1 MCLRPPWSLMQLK
14 GKYSL
19 NRRSISVRTTHKN
32 ASTIQKLKTCWFCF
46 QWVFLP
52 SLFHDSFPLL
62 DSYAVCLLELCP
74 SCLNWN
80 GNCSSWV
87 WGHDFW
93 SFKHFSSPSILQ
105 MLFSSRPLGMSSNN
119 PMRNGQGSQANPG
132 STSTIILSRS
142 ILWASLI
149 LACLKEGKSAGL
161 LHSQYGG
168 KWDVP
173 ATPFIFPIHRAS
185 CVVTSDKW
193 HSSLQI
199 RWIFPNRDK
208 ANLIY
213 IFQICKESMFV

>member
-1 MCLRPPWSLMQLK
+1 MCLRHPPSLMQLK

-19 NRRSISVRTTHKN
+19 NRRSISVRTTHKKC
-32 ASTIQKLKTCWFCF
+32 QHYPKTCWFCF
-46 QWVFLP
+46 RWVFLP

-62 DSYAVCLLELCP
+62 NSSAVCLLKVCP
-74 SCLNWN
+74 PGLNWN
-80 GNCSSWV
+80 GNCSLWV
-87 WGHDFW
+87 WGHDFC

-119 PMRNGQGSQANPG
+119 PMRHGQGSQSNPG

-149 LACLKEGKSAGL
+149 LTCLKEGESAR

-168 KWDVP
+168 KWDVQ
-173 ATPFIFPIHRAS
+173 ATPFIFPIHRAA

-193 HSSLQI
+193 HSSKVG
-199 RWIFPNRDK
+199 IFPNRDK
-208 ANLIY
+208 AN
-213 IFQICKESMFV
+213 M